1 MRISAARLFPL
12 ALMFA
17 LALLTFYLERAV
29 RVDQQHPS
37 LRRHDPDYLLHHFTT
52 TTYDRDGAAQAVLS
66 AEKMVHY
73 PDDDTTELT
82 LPRMVQT
89 RAPAARFTVT
99 AERGVLSAGGDEIF
113 LYGNVVLVREADAL
127 RPRTRVTTSFLHLL
141 QERSIARTDQPV
153 AIEEERRA
161 ITGRGMEFNNET
173 SELLLRND
181 VRVRLEPGG
190 KK

>member
-1 MRISAARLFPL
+1 VRLSAARLFPL
-12 ALMFA
+12 ALMFS

-29 RVDQQHPS
+29 RVDDRHPS
-37 LRRHDPDYLLHHFTT
+37 MRRHDPDYLLFNFTT
-52 TTYDRDGAAQAVLS
+52 TTYDRDGAAQSVLS
-66 AEKMVHY
+66 ADKMVHF
-73 PDDDTTELT
+73 PDDDSTELT
-82 LPRMVQT
+82 APRMVQT
-89 RAPAARFTVT
+89 RAPGARFTVS

-127 RPRTRVTTSFLHLL
+127 RPRTRVTTSFLHVL
-141 QERSIARTDQPV
+141 QEQALARTDQPV
-153 AIEEERRA
+153 SIVEERRA

-173 SELLLRND
+173 SEFLLRND